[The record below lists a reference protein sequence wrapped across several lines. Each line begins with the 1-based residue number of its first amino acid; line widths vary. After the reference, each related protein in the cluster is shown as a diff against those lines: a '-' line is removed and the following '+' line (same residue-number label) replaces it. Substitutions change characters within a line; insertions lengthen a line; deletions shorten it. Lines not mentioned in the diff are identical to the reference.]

1 MSSPPKDKWDKLDII
16 LKPVGGIL
24 TAVAVASFGY
34 LTSDYLGKKQNSES
48 RIQLYTQ
55 LMSQREQSDSALRKD
70 VFTTVIQNFLSP
82 ANRSMDER
90 VLSLELLVYNFHE
103 SLNLKPLFLHVVKQ
117 ISASKDTEKPEQ
129 LKRLERVAREVSR
142 RQLMVLEGV
151 GQGYDRTV
159 DLAALSKERGGLD
172 LEPATLTVDGIQ
184 RTFKM
189 HVLEVDTQTRELKIR
204 MEIQTPNDPKDAK
217 KTQVAEFWIGF
228 FDFPMIDNTRLLH
241 DQRVSIVLNS
251 FDEYSADLTITCFPG
266 SYASLKEKP
275 YFQEV
280 VNQLLNSE
288 LNGKQ

>member
-1 MSSPPKDKWDKLDII
+1 MSSPPKDKWDKLDIV

-48 RIQLYTQ
+48 RVQLYTQ

-117 ISASKDTEKPEQ
+117 ISAGKDAEKPEQ

-142 RQLMVLEGV
+142 RQ
-151 GQGYDRTV
+151 GYD
-159 DLAALSKERGGLD
+159 
-172 LEPATLTVDGIQ
+172 PNGI
-184 RTFKM
+184 R
-189 HVLEVDTQTRELKIR
+189 
-204 MEIQTPNDPKDAK
+204 
-217 KTQVAEFWIGF
+217 
-228 FDFPMIDNTRLLH
+228 
-241 DQRVSIVLNS
+241 
-251 FDEYSADLTITCFPG
+251 
-266 SYASLKEKP
+266 
-275 YFQEV
+275 
-280 VNQLLNSE
+280 
-288 LNGKQ
+288 